1 MPLSSH
7 RNHNA
12 GPKRE
17 LRSSRNATV
26 VEEVIGRLIT
36 LDPDGA
42 TIEVEDERTERTIRI
57 DIRDAKLRNVSDA
70 DGNGRPSV
78 TDLFPGDRVEATIER
93 GGSLPARARS
103 LRRIGP
109 PAPVGGLRRLA
120 A

>member
-17 LRSSRNATV
+17 PRSHPDAPA
-26 VEEVIGRLIT
+26 VEEVVGRLIT
-36 LDPDGA
+36 LDPEGS
-42 TIEVEDERTERTIRI
+42 TIEVEDERTARTIPI
-57 DIRDAKLRNVSDA
+57 DLNRARLRNVSDA

-78 TDLFPGDRVEATIER
+78 TDLFPGDRVEATIEWN
-93 GGSLPARARS
+93 GSRLATARS

-109 PAPVGGLRRLA
+109 PGPVGGLSRLA